1 MKPILFSIL
10 FMMISC
16 ITFSQE
22 KVYINQDIKNADNS
36 YILKEST
43 VINTPNLLIEK
54 GAKTSVQ
61 RKPLHEVFTSSTC
74 GYCPAANAA
83 IDAVALNPN
92 NIDDCTVIK
101 YQVSWPSPGDPYN
114 TPEVGQ
120 RRSYYGVTGVPEFYV
135 DANEDSGAAYS
146 QTKLN
151 NYAAVP
157 AYFEIEATHTIVG
170 YDIEVD
176 ITITP
181 YMDWQGKCR
190 VAVVERQTTGNV
202 GSNGETEFHNVMM
215 KMLPNPTGTVVNL
228 ISGTPYSFQL
238 SGNLA
243 STFIEEMYDLEVV
256 VFLQDD
262 SNKDVMQSNYSEFVP
277 SATDVILTDL
287 NVTNTY
293 SDCALG
299 NAEAV
304 SIEIYNFG
312 ADPVSDIEVSYT
324 IDGGEIV
331 EETLAG
337 PIAPMESVDY
347 TFSQTADLSEVGV
360 HNIVASIS
368 YSNDEILTNNELD
381 INAVSGDAVL
391 NIYIDF
397 DNYPGE
403 TSWELYDDKLDV
415 IVATGS
421 GYTGGATNENYCV
434 ISTHCYE
441 FTIYDSYGDG
451 ICCSYGSGS
460 YSVTYFG
467 DEVAS
472 GGNFTSSESTS
483 IDAVLDLTFDEE
495 MWFCTGETITWET
508 NGSGTFSHETSE
520 IDNLTP
526 SITTVIYTLNEGSD
540 CEISTSFDIIVVD
553 NNIDI
558 ANDDIVICAGE
569 TVEYPIGYGSFA
581 PETIDNLTPA
591 TTTVIYTINE
601 GMSCENTTSFD
612 ITVNP
617 IPEIDIVCEDLS
629 FCLNNTVELPTGSG
643 TFSPAT
649 IDNTTP
655 GITTVTYTTAENAE
669 GCVDS
674 CSFDVEIINTV
685 IDITPEDI
693 VVCLGQE
700 IIFPDGE
707 NGIFDPASIDNMIVG
722 TTTVNYIVADG
733 TECENTTSFDVTVN
747 AIPEIDI
754 ACEDLSFCLNNTV
767 ELPTGSGTFSP
778 ATIDNTTPGITTVT
792 YTTAE
797 NAEGC
802 VDSCSFDVEI
812 INTVIDITPEDIVV
826 CLGQEI
832 IFPDGENGIFDPAS
846 IDNMIAGTTTVT
858 YIVADGT
865 ECENTTSFDVTVNAL
880 PEIDISC
887 EDLVFCSSE
896 SLVFPE
902 GTGVFE
908 PNTVVEPIT
917 DITYTTLPST
927 DGCVDSCEFIIEV
940 INNEIDITAENITVC
955 QGEVIEFY
963 GGTNGVYSPASV
975 DNMIVGTTTVQYI
988 VAGESD
994 CENIVEFDVTVLEVP
1009 AAEISVNDEYLL
1021 SSEAVGSLQ
1030 WYFNDDAIEGATGNT
1045 YQCTEDGDYY
1055 LIVIAQ
1061 NDCSTQ
1067 SNTINVTGTFSDFE
1081 ALELIEV
1088 YPNPASDRITITNV
1102 QNCSLYIYNVSGQL
1116 VKTIN
1121 NSDKKLDIDTKYLAE
1136 GLYTIK
1142 IIKEGL
1148 VLVKQI
1154 VIEK

>member
-120 RRSYYGVTGVPEFYV
+120 RRSYYGVTGVPAFYV
-135 DANEDSGAAYS
+135 DANEDSGAAYT

-707 NGIFDPASIDNMIVG
+707 NGIFDPASIDNMI
-722 TTTVNYIVADG
+722 
-733 TECENTTSFDVTVN
+733 
-747 AIPEIDI
+747 
-754 ACEDLSFCLNNTV
+754 
-767 ELPTGSGTFSP
+767 
-778 ATIDNTTPGITTVT
+778 
-792 YTTAE
+792 
-797 NAEGC
+797 
-802 VDSCSFDVEI
+802 
-812 INTVIDITPEDIVV
+812 
-826 CLGQEI
+826 
-832 IFPDGENGIFDPAS
+832 
-846 IDNMIAGTTTVT
+846 AGTTTVT
-858 YIVADGT
+858 YIIADGT